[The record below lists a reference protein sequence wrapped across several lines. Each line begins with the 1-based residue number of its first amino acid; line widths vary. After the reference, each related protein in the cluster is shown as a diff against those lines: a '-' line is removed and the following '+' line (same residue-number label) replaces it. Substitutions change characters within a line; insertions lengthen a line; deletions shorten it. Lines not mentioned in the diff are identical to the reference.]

1 MVVLFSLLS
10 GLLFGTG
17 LLVSGMANP
26 AKVLGFLDITRAWDP
41 SLALVMGGAVIAGL
55 VTFWLA
61 SRRKRPVFEET
72 FYLPA
77 TAHWINGSSAARPC
91 LASAGDWRAS
101 APARRWS
108 CSAAAC
114 SKALSLSWRCWQAC
128 CFLSGSTAAR
138 YRVVSNPDRP

>member
-72 FYLPA
+72 FYLPDNR
-77 TAHWINGSSAARPC
+77 TLDKRLISGAALFGIGWG
-91 LASAGDWRAS
+91 LAGICPGPALVLLGGGVLKGIVFVLAMLAGMLLFEWLDSRT
-101 APARRWS
+101 
-108 CSAAAC
+108 
-114 SKALSLSWRCWQAC
+114 LSRGQ
-128 CFLSGSTAAR
+128 
-138 YRVVSNPDRP
+138 